1 MTKQEKRNFNKLYV
15 AAKARYIFCE
25 DQAKGSTL
33 DEAEEQ
39 LKLAKKNF
47 VRVIKL
53 FGLFDMHTP
62 ILRDDQALAVYKR
75 WLYSE
80 CDSWYDRQWGT
91 YYLTLL

>member
-25 DQAKGSTL
+25 EQAKGSTL

-53 FGLFDMHTP
+53 FGLFDMYTP

>member
-1 MTKQEKRNFNKLYV
+1 MTKQEKRKLNKLYV

-25 DQAKGSTL
+25 EQVKGSTL

-39 LKLAKKNF
+39 LKLARKNF

-62 ILRDDQALAVYKR
+62 ILRDDQALAVYNR

-80 CDSWYDRQWGT
+80 CDSWYDQQWGT

>member
-1 MTKQEKRNFNKLYV
+1 MTNQEKRKFNKLYV
-15 AAKARYIFCE
+15 AAKARYIFCQE
-25 DQAKGSTL
+25 QANGSTL

-39 LKLAKKNF
+39 LKLARKNF
-47 VRVIKL
+47 VHVIKL

-62 ILRDDQALAVYKR
+62 ILRDDQALAVYNR

-80 CDSWYDRQWGT
+80 WGSWYDRQWGT

>member
-25 DQAKGSTL
+25 EQAKGSTL

-80 CDSWYDRQWGT
+80 CDSWYDRQWET
-91 YYLTLL
+91 FYLTLL

>member
-1 MTKQEKRNFNKLYV
+1 MTKEEIKKMNKLYV

-25 DQAKGSTL
+25 EQAKGSTL
-33 DEAEEQ
+33 DEPEEL
-39 LKLAKKNF
+39 LKLAINNF

-53 FGLFDMHTP
+53 FELFDMDTP
-62 ILRDDQALAVYKR
+62 ILRDDQALAVYNR

-80 CDSWYDRQWGT
+80 YDSWYHRQWGI

>member
-1 MTKQEKRNFNKLYV
+1 MTSQEKRKLNKLYV
-15 AAKARYIFCE
+15 AAKCRYIFCE
-25 DQAKGSTL
+25 EQAKGSTL

-39 LKLAKKNF
+39 LKLARKNF

-53 FGLFDMHTP
+53 FGLFDIHTP
-62 ILRDDQALAVYKR
+62 ILRDDQALAVYNR

-80 CDSWYDRQWGT
+80 CNSWYDRQWGT

>member
-1 MTKQEKRNFNKLYV
+1 MTKEEIKKMNKLYV

-25 DQAKGSTL
+25 EQAKGSTL
-33 DEAEEQ
+33 DEAEEL
-39 LKLAKKNF
+39 LKLAINNF

-53 FGLFDMHTP
+53 FELFDMDTP
-62 ILRDDQALAVYKR
+62 ILRDDQALAVYNR

-80 CDSWYDRQWGT
+80 YDSWYHRQWGT

>member
-15 AAKARYIFCE
+15 AAKARYIFCVE
-25 DQAKGSTL
+25 QAKGSTL

-53 FGLFDMHTP
+53 FGLFDMYTP